1 MPPHVIPVKTGI
13 RVFQKTTFLDPGFHR
28 DDEKEENTDNEASFL
43 IKFHER
49 KDVSSNHKLKNG
61 GVT

>member
-28 DDEKEENTDNEASFL
+28 DDEKEENTITKPLF
-43 IKFHER
+43 
-49 KDVSSNHKLKNG
+49 
-61 GVT
+61 